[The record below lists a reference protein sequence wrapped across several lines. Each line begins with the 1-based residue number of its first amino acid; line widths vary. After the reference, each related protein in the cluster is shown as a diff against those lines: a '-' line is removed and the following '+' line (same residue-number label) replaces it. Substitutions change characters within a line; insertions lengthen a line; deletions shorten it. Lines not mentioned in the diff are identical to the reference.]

1 MVQLIFDQLSEF
13 YFYWGVVIVCL
24 VPISWFIISY
34 TIPKK
39 LLERYFKAPHFG
51 PSELVLMAQFP
62 GSLLRGSI
70 FNASCIIPSKG
81 QRRKMTDVPDHA
93 PKWFIIGAHV
103 YFYGVLVISFG
114 GWMLL
119 FFILLAMLPFV
130 G

>member
-1 MVQLIFDQLSEF
+1 MQITMHHATIFLIWLS
-13 YFYWGVVIVCL
+13 VVNVLLIPFSWLIV
-24 VPISWFIISY
+24 SY

-51 PSELVLMAQFP
+51 PGELVLMSQFP
-62 GSLLRGSI
+62 GSLLRGTI
-70 FNASCIIPSKG
+70 FVASCIMPSKG

-93 PKWFIIGAHV
+93 PKWFIIGAHLF
-103 YFYGVLVISFG
+103 FYGVFVIFIG

-119 FFILLAMLPFV
+119 FVILLAMLPFV

>member
-1 MVQLIFDQLSEF
+1 MQLIGEKIFLVFISLA
-13 YFYWGVVIVCL
+13 IVNL
-24 VPISWFIISY
+24 FLIPISWLIVSY

-51 PSELVLMAQFP
+51 PGELVLMSQFP
-62 GSLLRGSI
+62 GSLLRGTI
-70 FNASCIIPSKG
+70 FVASCIMPSKG

-93 PKWFIIGAHV
+93 PKWFIIGAHLF
-103 YFYGVLVISFG
+103 FYGVFVIFIG

-119 FFILLAMLPFV
+119 FLILMVISHFT

>member
-1 MVQLIFDQLSEF
+1 MQLIGEKIF
-13 YFYWGVVIVCL
+13 L
-24 VPISWFIISY
+24 VAAYLMIFNLFLIPISWLIISY

-51 PSELVLMAQFP
+51 PGELVLMAQFP
-62 GSLLRGSI
+62 GSLLRGTI
-70 FNASCIIPSKG
+70 FVASCIMPSKG

-93 PKWFIIGAHV
+93 PKWFIVGAHLF
-103 YFYGVLVISFG
+103 FYGVLVIFFG

-119 FFILLAMLPFV
+119 FLILMVISYFV

>member
-1 MVQLIFDQLSEF
+1 MQLIGETIFLVFISLA
-13 YFYWGVVIVCL
+13 IVNL
-24 VPISWFIISY
+24 FLIPISWLIVSY

-51 PSELVLMAQFP
+51 PGELVLMSQFP
-62 GSLLRGSI
+62 GSLLRGTI
-70 FNASCIIPSKG
+70 FVASCIMPSKG

-93 PKWFIIGAHV
+93 PKWFIIGAHLF
-103 YFYGVLVISFG
+103 FYGVFVIFIG

-119 FFILLAMLPFV
+119 FLILMVISHFT

>member
-1 MVQLIFDQLSEF
+1 MQLIGEKIFLVFISLA
-13 YFYWGVVIVCL
+13 IVNIFL
-24 VPISWFIISY
+24 IPISWLIISY

-51 PSELVLMAQFP
+51 PGELVLMAKFP

-81 QRRKMTDVPDHA
+81 QRRQMTDVPDHA
-93 PKWFIIGAHV
+93 PKWFVIGAHV
-103 YFYGVLVISFG
+103 YFYGVLVIFFG

-119 FFILLAMLPFV
+119 FLILMVISHFT